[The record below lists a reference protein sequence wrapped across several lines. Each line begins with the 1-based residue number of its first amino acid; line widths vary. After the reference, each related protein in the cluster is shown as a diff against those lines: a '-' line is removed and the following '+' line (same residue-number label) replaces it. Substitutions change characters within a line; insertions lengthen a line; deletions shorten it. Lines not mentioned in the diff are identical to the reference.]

1 MILIVEDEPL
11 VSDMVSL
18 NLEHAGYDVQA
29 CTTAEAALEHVP
41 NAALLIL
48 DRMLPGMD
56 GLAFA
61 RHLRAAGVTTPIL
74 MLTARGEVAARVAG
88 LDAGA
93 DDYLAK
99 PFAMPELLARVR
111 ALRRRAQDAAPR
123 PIPPAQTGSAPGSAV
138 RTLRFDKYTVNL
150 NTREAMTNDGVEVLT
165 ETECQLLVYF
175 HDHAGDMLSRADI
188 LESVWGMDK
197 FPTARTVDNYVLRL
211 RKLFEPDPENPRYL
225 ITVRGR
231 GYVFRPESPDIPA

>member
-1 MILIVEDEPL
+1 MILVVEDEAL
-11 VSDMVSL
+11 VADMVGL
-18 NLEHAGYDVQA
+18 NLQAAGHEVTLV
-29 CTTAEAALEHVP
+29 TTAEAATPH
-41 NAALLIL
+41 AAGADLIVL

-61 RHLRAAGVTTPIL
+61 RSLRARGVTVPIL

-111 ALRRRAQDAAPR
+111 ALLRRAVPEEPRLAPR
-123 PIPPAQTGSAPGSAV
+123 TDG
-138 RTLRFDKYTVNL
+138 RTLRFDRYSVNL
-150 NTREAMTNDGVEVLT
+150 DTREALTNEGHEILT
-165 ETECQLLVYF
+165 ETECQLLAYF
-175 HDHAGDMLSRADI
+175 HQHAGELLSRADI
-188 LESVWGMDK
+188 LENVWGMDR

-225 ITVRGR
+225 TTVRGR
-231 GYVFRPESPDIPA
+231 GYTFRTPASA

>member
-1 MILIVEDEPL
+1 MILIVEDEAL

-18 NLEHAGYDVQA
+18 NLEHAGFDVQA
-29 CTTAEAALEHVP
+29 CTTAEAALEHVHQ
-41 NAALLIL
+41 AELIIL

-61 RHLRAAGVTTPIL
+61 RHLRAASVTTPIL

-111 ALRRRAQDAAPR
+111 ALRRRALDAAPR
-123 PIPPAQTGSAPGSAV
+123 APQPNPAAGSTT

-150 NTREAMTNDGVEVLT
+150 NTREALTNDGVEVLT

-231 GYVFRPESPDIPA
+231 GYVFRPDSPA

>member
-11 VSDMVSL
+11 VSDMVCL

-29 CTTAEAALEHVP
+29 CTTAEAALAHVP
-41 NAALLIL
+41 NAELLIL

-61 RHLRAAGVTTPIL
+61 RHLRAAGVATPIL

-123 PIPPAQTGSAPGSAV
+123 PPAQTGSAPGSAP

-150 NTREAMTNDGVEVLT
+150 NTREALTNDGVEVLT

-231 GYVFRPESPDIPA
+231 GYVFRPESTA

>member
-1 MILIVEDEPL
+1 MILVVEDEEL
-11 VSDMVSL
+11 VADMVRL
-18 NLEHAGYDVQA
+18 NLEHAGFAVET
-29 CTTAEAALEHVP
+29 CTTAEAALAHIG
-41 NAALLIL
+41 AAELIVL

-56 GLAFA
+56 GLEFA
-61 RHLRAAGVTTPIL
+61 RVVRRTLTVPIL

-111 ALRRRAQDAAPR
+111 ALLRRAPAAAPEPAPKPPAAPR
-123 PIPPAQTGSAPGSAV
+123 GSG
-138 RTLRFDKYTVNL
+138 RTIRFDRYVVHL
-150 NTREAMTNDGVEVLT
+150 DTREATTNEGTEILT
-165 ETECQLLVYF
+165 ETECQLLLYF
-175 HDHAGDMLSRADI
+175 YDHAGEMLSRTDI
-188 LESVWGMDK
+188 LENVWGMDR

-211 RKLFEPDPENPRYL
+211 RKLFEPDPESPRYL

-231 GYVFRPESPDIPA
+231 GYSFRIDPA